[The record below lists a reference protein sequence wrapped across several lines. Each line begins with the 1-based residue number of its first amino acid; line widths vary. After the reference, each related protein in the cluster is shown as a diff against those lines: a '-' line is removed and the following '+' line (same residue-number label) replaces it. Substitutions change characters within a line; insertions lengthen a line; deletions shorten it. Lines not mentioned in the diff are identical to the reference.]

1 MGNQRE
7 NSQWEKRATIK
18 DIAKATGVSNMA
30 VSLAL
35 NQKPGVSAATRER
48 ILQAAR
54 ELHYVPNQMA
64 RSLLSNETKTLGVV
78 NSNTSLFVFG
88 SLFRG
93 IERVAAREG
102 YGTLI
107 SSTDENCEKEQQ
119 AIDILLNKRVDG
131 LLLIAPLNIEE
142 EDMDRIRSFGVPFVY
157 LLRQNGAGI
166 NACLND
172 NVAGGYGLLSHLLE
186 TGSRRFLFFSM
197 EDRIR
202 SWRERM
208 QGFGKALEEWNL
220 DPASQQY
227 HLAAPNIRAGY
238 EAMQEELEKGL
249 VADTIVCGCDLIAV
263 GVLKMLTE
271 AGIQVPGQVR
281 LAGYDDIEM
290 AEHVR
295 VPLTTI
301 HQPYEQIGEEG
312 TQLLLEQIRDPERA
326 PRQKILKS
334 HLVLRQSTEG

>member
-1 MGNQRE
+1 
-7 NSQWEKRATIK
+7 
-18 DIAKATGVSNMA
+18 
-30 VSLAL
+30 
-35 NQKPGVSAATRER
+35 
-48 ILQAAR
+48 
-54 ELHYVPNQMA
+54 
-64 RSLLSNETKTLGVV
+64 
-78 NSNTSLFVFG
+78 
-88 SLFRG
+88 
-93 IERVAAREG
+93 
-102 YGTLI
+102 
-107 SSTDENCEKEQQ
+107 
-119 AIDILLNKRVDG
+119 
-131 LLLIAPLNIEE
+131 
-142 EDMDRIRSFGVPFVY
+142 
-157 LLRQNGAGI
+157 
-166 NACLND
+166 
-172 NVAGGYGLLSHLLE
+172 
-186 TGSRRFLFFSM
+186 
-197 EDRIR
+197 
-202 SWRERM
+202 M

-312 TQLLLEQIRDPERA
+312 TRLLLEQIRDPERA